1 MPLPLADSFMVAA
14 FFLESEFS
22 SLVNPPDEDDP
33 PFLFLRDMAP
43 LRFDAESRVVNWED
57 LDVILPADGMVGLN
71 ASDGI
76 MPIADARTR

>member
-1 MPLPLADSFMVAA
+1 
-14 FFLESEFS
+14 
-22 SLVNPPDEDDP
+22 
-33 PFLFLRDMAP
+33 
-43 LRFDAESRVVNWED
+43 VNWED